1 MDRARHGADDPPA
14 VSGPTRL
21 ARVTAISVRQ
31 LAPTDREV
39 HETFLSGLVGSPNL
53 TFYHSWEWGEVIA
66 ERTLRLERVALEREG
81 QIVAVAQVGLHRD
94 KGVSYWYSP
103 RGLAMDYSDT
113 DLVTAAHAA
122 LRDHFRGREGA
133 ALLRVD
139 PNVVQGEPAEAA
151 IDAVGAKKA
160 AVFTQVERCWIT
172 EILPTDE
179 EQLAWMKEHG
189 MRSNTRRLLN
199 KSTKAGV
206 TVRASDDPADLE
218 TLISMLHAMDERKG
232 GIGMHTDDHYRA
244 QFAQMAPAGHQKVF
258 LAELDGRVG
267 AACLLSIYGGEASF
281 LHGAS
286 SADEDFRKM
295 APSYLMHFRAMRWMA
310 ENRPEVTRYNFWGIV
325 SDENRHPGHPRHGY
339 SEFKRSFGGYK
350 VEYVR
355 ARDLVYKPLQRS
367 ALYYLD
373 ATRTRIHQND

>member
-1 MDRARHGADDPPA
+1 MTSI
-14 VSGPTRL
+14 V
-21 ARVTAISVRQ
+21 VRS

-39 HETFLSGLVGSPNL
+39 YETFLAGLVGSPHL
-53 TFYHSWEWGEVIA
+53 TFYHSWEWGEVMT
-66 ERTLRLERVALEREG
+66 ERTERLERVALEQDG
-81 QIVAVAQVGLHRD
+81 QVVAVAQVGLHQD
-94 KGVSYWYSP
+94 KGIAYWYSP

-113 DLVTAAHAA
+113 ELVTAAHTA
-122 LRDHFRGREGA
+122 LKDHFRGQEGA

-172 EILPTDE
+172 DILPTDE

-189 MRSNTRRLLN
+189 MRSNNRRLFN

-232 GIGMHTDDHYRA
+232 GIGMHDDAHYRA
-244 QFAQMAPAGHQKVF
+244 QFAKMAPAGHQKVF

-267 AACLLSIYGGEASF
+267 AACLLS
-281 LHGAS
+281 L
-286 SADEDFRKM
+286 
-295 APSYLMHFRAMRWMA
+295 
-310 ENRPEVTRYNFWGIV
+310 
-325 SDENRHPGHPRHGY
+325 
-339 SEFKRSFGGYK
+339 
-350 VEYVR
+350 
-355 ARDLVYKPLQRS
+355 
-367 ALYYLD
+367 
-373 ATRTRIHQND
+373 IHI